1 MRESTRQKVEEGEME
16 RKLAEKVSWVVPK
29 GVDVGVGVRVGGR
42 LEVGKGEMERRLA
55 EKVSWRCQRANI

>member
-1 MRESTRQKVEEGEME
+1 ME